1 MGTLNPKT
9 FESGKFCRVNDF
21 FSNPDIF
28 PPAIF
33 WVCGKT
39 KMEDLVLTLLTV
51 SGCLILLQV
60 QAINFIMC
68 TAIFLKNRKLL
79 SQGSL
84 TSATLL
90 RQRRRWQ
97 DRRPRRF
104 WVRPGRTVEQ
114 VPGGTLTRADCLF
127 VLFPYVLYF
136 ARHSFPCE

>member
-1 MGTLNPKT
+1 M
-9 FESGKFCRVNDF
+9 
-21 FSNPDIF
+21 
-28 PPAIF
+28 
-33 WVCGKT
+33 
-39 KMEDLVLTLLTV
+39 LTLLTV

-68 TAIFLKNRKLL
+68 TAIFLRKRKLL

-104 WVRPGRTVEQ
+104 WVRLGRTSAWWDNMMDNATVASEWKENFRMSHPTLPSWNF
-114 VPGGTLTRADCLF
+114 VKILDPYFPGVVVVCKRSEI
-127 VLFPYVLYF
+127 
-136 ARHSFPCE
+136 RISFQCKRLRIRIL